1 MDLSFGKSIIECLL
15 FVSGKPLSVK
25 KINEVLEEFD
35 EEVVRKLLA
44 ELQIEYETLGR
55 PFSIVEIAEGFQI
68 VTKPQFAF
76 WIKKLYKTRIVT
88 RLSKAALETLA
99 IVSYKQPVTRLEIE
113 SIRGVSTEGVLETL
127 LERDLIA
134 IKGRKECIGRPLLY
148 GTTQEFLR
156 YFGLKSL
163 VDLPKVEELLNH
175 LRRDEQI
182 CQKNGKIEGKTRE

>member
-1 MDLSFGKSIIECLL
+1 MDLSFKKDIIECLL

-25 KINEVLEEFD
+25 RINEVLEEFD
-35 EEVVRKLLA
+35 EEVARKLLA

-68 VTKPQFAF
+68 VTKPQFAV
-76 WIKKLYKTRIVT
+76 WIKRLYKARIVT

-113 SIRGVSTEGVLETL
+113 GIRGVSTEGVLETL
-127 LERDLIA
+127 LERNLIA

-163 VDLPKVEELLNH
+163 VDLPRVEELLNY
-175 LRRDEQI
+175 LRGDEKT
-182 CQKNGKIEGKTRE
+182 CQKNGKIEESIRD